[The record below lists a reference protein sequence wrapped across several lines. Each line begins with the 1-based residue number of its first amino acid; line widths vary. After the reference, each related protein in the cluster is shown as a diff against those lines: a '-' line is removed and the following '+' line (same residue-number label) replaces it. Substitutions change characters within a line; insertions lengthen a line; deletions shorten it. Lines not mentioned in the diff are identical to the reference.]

1 MKVREVFKV
10 YAGKDVELDSTDG
23 IYAFG
28 LKTSNID
35 ECVITTSSS
44 NLVQFNS
51 DIKDKYILHLKDIV
65 ISSTYTANKVHVGFA
80 STLQD
85 YPIIICKN
93 LIVLRG
99 SSTEYNPLFVAEYL
113 DKIAIPQYLKDKKT
127 QNERLTKDEIGN
139 LDLPNISKTEQ
150 DKLVSIFNPI
160 NRRTALYK
168 EIIENNNKI
177 KLSLLEKVN
186 NHETNK

>member
-1 MKVREVFKV
+1 MKINQVFKV
-10 YAGKDVELDSTDG
+10 YAGKDIEITTKDG

-35 ECVITTSSS
+35 DCVITTSSS
-44 NLVQFNS
+44 KLEQFDS

-65 ISSTYTANKVHVGFA
+65 ISSTYTSNKVHVGYA
-80 STLQD
+80 STIQE

-99 SSTEYNPLFVAEYL
+99 SSKDYNPLFVAEYL
-113 DKIAIPQYLKDKKT
+113 DKIAIPIYLENKKT
-127 QNERLTKDEIGN
+127 KNDRLTKDEIGE
-139 LDLPNISKTEQ
+139 LELPNISIDEQ
-150 DKLVSIFNPI
+150 NRLVSIFTPI
-160 NRRTALYK
+160 NERAKLYK
-168 EIIENNNKI
+168 EIIENNNNI

-186 NHETNK
+186 NRETNK